1 MSEIMNWKKL
11 VATVTILIVT
21 VAAVWFYLMASYESD
36 LGTSNVV
43 LTDSSSS
50 ISNDS
55 TDNQLLQ
62 LSFDED
68 AEDLLWSSLEI
79 SIEID
84 GESNTCSFGSQ
95 SKSNGTSNNVIPN
108 LGADGFT
115 FTTLIDATDDDSF
128 TLYDLP
134 EQMEGNDSNY
144 WMRFSST
151 DVFLGESVNW
161 TFIEGADFGE
171 IESSSGLELSS
182 ENEERLEWYTYDM
195 SVHRVNPNDGVYIL
209 ESNNSWYKVK
219 FLSYYN
225 ADDESRHPT
234 FQVAALE
241 GTDFP
246 ALSNPDLVVP
256 SPCLIV
262 TDDLDTSSWN
272 AEETITLIENG
283 VDLCNNECEF
293 KVMIAFETIAVEI
306 DEPEV
311 TL

>member
-1 MSEIMNWKKL
+1 MNWKKL